1 LKERIITAAGIAALI
16 RIVAIAAAQSA
27 SPRRGPDNHSTV
39 PPAQIVDVA
48 TLVILFGL
56 GAELIARKQ
65 LYVTA
70 RSQDLL

>member
-1 LKERIITAAGIAALI
+1 MKERIITAAGIAALI
-16 RIVAIAAAQSA
+16 CIVAIPAAQERV
-27 SPRRGPDNHSTV
+27 PQRGPNSHSTV

-48 TLVILFGL
+48 TLVILFGV